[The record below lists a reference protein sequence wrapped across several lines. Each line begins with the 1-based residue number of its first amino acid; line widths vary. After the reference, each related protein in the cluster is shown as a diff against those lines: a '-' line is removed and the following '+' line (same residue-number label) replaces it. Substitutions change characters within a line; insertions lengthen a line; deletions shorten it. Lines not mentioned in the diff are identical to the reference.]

1 MTPIICVLGAG
12 AAGVCAAL
20 ELASRGY
27 QVKIFEKNTV
37 FSGASGNNPGRMG
50 HGFHYTDLNTAIM
63 YLRESITLH
72 RKYPNYLVGQD
83 KPFEHPIRH
92 GRYFITK
99 DSIHPVAEVL
109 DTYEKINEE
118 YARLVAEDPANE
130 VFGPPEQFYRIL
142 DPKEY
147 EHQVNSSIVAVGVET
162 AEHLFDWKTF
172 AEDRKKEFTKHS
184 NITLY
189 EHSEVVRIE
198 RGELNTS
205 RFVLHIKEKSGVIHY
220 FNTDYI
226 VNSTWQM
233 IDTLN
238 DQVGIRMIPSSRTNR
253 LKCLLVVKLPDS
265 LRDANSMFF
274 CLF

>member
-1 MTPIICVLGAG
+1 MTPTICVLGAG

-20 ELASRGY
+20 ELAARGY

-63 YLRESITLH
+63 YLRESITLQ
-72 RKYPNYLVGQD
+72 RKYPNYLVGKD
-83 KPFEHPIRH
+83 KPLGHPIRH

-99 DSIHPVAEVL
+99 DSIHSVEEVL

-118 YARLVAEDPANE
+118 YARLVAEDSANA
-130 VFGPPEQFYRIL
+130 VFGPPEKFYRLL

-147 EHQVNSSIVAVGVET
+147 KDQVNSSIVAAGVET
-162 AEHLFDWKTF
+162 AEHLFDWKSF
-172 AEDRKKEFTKHS
+172 AEDRKADILKHP
-184 NITLY
+184 NIILY

-198 RGELNTS
+198 RGEPNTG
-205 RFVLHIKEKSGVIHY
+205 RFALYIKSKTGMTGR

-226 VNSTWQM
+226 VN
-233 IDTLN
+233 
-238 DQVGIRMIPSSRTNR
+238 
-253 LKCLLVVKLPDS
+253 
-265 LRDANSMFF
+265 
-274 CLF
+274 